1 MHISTE
7 QMLACKPS
15 GSLETKAQAI
25 GIYNYDVGSLF
36 KKKKNEKKNER
47 LHTSKRQEGHTM
59 RHHS

>member
-1 MHISTE
+1 MHISAE

-15 GSLETKAQAI
+15 GSLEIKARAI
-25 GIYNYDVGSLF
+25 KIYTTMMYAAYF
-36 KKKKNEKKNER
+36 KKEKKNER